1 MSRFGKKMLSVCVL
15 MLLGVLLG
23 MQLAGSG
30 SQYHQP
36 VRSIP
41 AVATTET
48 NPVGNEP
55 TSPEPAQPKDKKQSV
70 VPVQTPSQV
79 LGADQHKAPVDV
91 LAEKTA
97 GLLQNLSNNSIKWV
111 VSLFGGVDE

>member
-1 MSRFGKKMLSVCVL
+1 MSRFGKRMLSVGVL

-23 MQLAGSG
+23 MQLAGNG
-30 SQYHQP
+30 FQQHK
-36 VRSIP
+36 P
-41 AVATTET
+41 AESVPAMAT
-48 NPVGNEP
+48 
-55 TSPEPAQPKDKKQSV
+55 SEPAPAEPAPSEVKKQPF

-91 LAEKTA
+91 LADKTA
-97 GLLQNLSNNSIKWV
+97 GLLQNLSNSGIKWV

>member
-1 MSRFGKKMLSVCVL
+1 MSRFGKKMLSVSVL

-30 SQYHQP
+30 FQHNNP
-36 VRSIP
+36 VESVHV
-41 AVATTET
+41 VATAETAPEENTTVSTEPLQT
-48 NPVGNEP
+48 E
-55 TSPEPAQPKDKKQSV
+55 AKKPF

-97 GLLQNLSNNSIKWV
+97 GLLQNLSNSGIKWV

>member
-1 MSRFGKKMLSVCVL
+1 MSRFGKKMLSVSVL
-15 MLLGVLLG
+15 MFIGVLLG

-30 SQYHQP
+30 FQHNNP
-36 VRSIP
+36 VESIP
-41 AVATTET
+41 AVAKTE
-48 NPVGNEP
+48 PVTGENKPVTAESEQ
-55 TSPEPAQPKDKKQSV
+55 TEVKKPF

-97 GLLQNLSNNSIKWV
+97 GLLQNLSNSGIKWV

>member
-1 MSRFGKKMLSVCVL
+1 MSRFGKKMLSVSLL

-30 SQYHQP
+30 FQHNNP
-36 VRSIP
+36 VESVSV
-41 AVATTET
+41 VATTET
-48 NPVGNEP
+48 APEKDTAVSTEPVQTEV
-55 TSPEPAQPKDKKQSV
+55 KKPF

-97 GLLQNLSNNSIKWV
+97 GLLQNLSNSGIKWV

>member
-1 MSRFGKKMLSVCVL
+1 MSRFGKKLLSVTVL
-15 MLLGVLLG
+15 MFIGILLG

-30 SQYHQP
+30 FQHNNP
-36 VRSIP
+36 VKSVP
-41 AVATTET
+41 VVATTET
-48 NPVGNEP
+48 APEENKPVPAEP
-55 TSPEPAQPKDKKQSV
+55 VQTEVKKPF

-97 GLLQNLSNNSIKWV
+97 GLLQNLSNSGIKWV